1 MADERRRAEEF
12 AERLRGAFG
21 DALVSVVLYGSAARG
36 DYREGVSNL
45 NILVVVRAADAATL
59 RLGSAL
65 ARDWV
70 AAGNPPPL
78 VLDEAEWR
86 GSADV
91 FPIEYSDM
99 LDAHLVLHGGDPF
112 DGLEIEWSDLRLQC
126 EHELK
131 TKQIQL
137 REHYLL
143 AADAPAELGRLLTQS
158 FPTFLTLFRTALRLA
173 GEAVPRPPDAVLSA
187 ASRTIGFDAVPF
199 QEVLKAR
206 QGSGKFEPAGDGS
219 VVEGYLDGVERATV
233 WLDGL
238 HAPGRAE

>member
-1 MADERRRAEEF
+1 
-12 AERLRGAFG
+12 
-21 DALVSVVLYGSAARG
+21 VVLYGSAARG

-45 NILVVVRAADAATL
+45 NLLVVVRTADAATL

-65 ARDWV
+65 AREWV

-78 VLDEAEWR
+78 ILDAAEWL

-99 LDAHLVLHGGDPF
+99 REAHVVLHGGNPF
-112 DGLEIEWSDLRLQC
+112 QGLEIAWPDLRLQC

-143 AADAPAELGRLLTQS
+143 AADSPAELGKLLTQS

-173 GEAVPRPPDAVLSA
+173 GEEVPRPPETVLDAA
-187 ASRTIGFDAVPF
+187 GRRIGFDTAPF
-199 QEVLKAR
+199 LEVLKAR
-206 QGSGKFEPAGDGS
+206 QDGGKFEPAGDGP
-219 VVEGYLDGVERATV
+219 VVEGYLAGVERATG

-238 HAPGRAE
+238 SAPGLAE

>member
-12 AERLRGAFG
+12 AERLPGAFG
-21 DALVSVVLYGSAARG
+21 DALLSVVLYGSAARG

-45 NILVVVRAADAATL
+45 NLFVVVRAVDAATL

-65 ARDWV
+65 AREWV

-78 VLDEAEWR
+78 ILDEAEWR

-99 LDAHLVLHGGDPF
+99 LEAHLLLHGADPF

-143 AADAPAELGRLLTQS
+143 AADQPADLGKLLTHS

-173 GEAVPRPPDAVLSA
+173 GDEVPRPPEAVLSA
-187 ASRTIGFDAVPF
+187 AARRIGFDAAPF
-199 QEVLKAR
+199 LEVLKAR
-206 QGSGKFEPAGDGS
+206 QGGGKFEPAGDGA
-219 VVEGYLDGVERATV
+219 VVEGYLAGVERATG

-238 HAPGRAE
+238 SASGLTE

>member
-12 AERLRGAFG
+12 AERSRGAFG
-21 DALVSVVLYGSAARG
+21 EALVSVVLYGSAARG
-36 DYREGVSNL
+36 DYRAGVSNL
-45 NILVVVRAADAATL
+45 NVLVVVRAADAATL
-59 RLGSAL
+59 RRGSAL
-65 ARDWV
+65 AREWV

-78 VLDEAEWR
+78 ILGAAEWL

-99 LDAHLVLHGGDPF
+99 RDAHVVLHGDNPF
-112 DGLEIEWSDLRLQC
+112 QGLEISWSDLRLQC

-143 AADAPAELGRLLTQS
+143 AADAPAELGKLLKHS

-173 GEAVPRPPDAVLSA
+173 GEEVPRPPEAVLDA
-187 ASRTIGFDAVPF
+187 AARRIGFDAAPF
-199 QEVLKAR
+199 LEVLKAR
-206 QGSGKFEPAGDGS
+206 QGGAEFEPAGDGP
-219 VVEGYLDGVERATV
+219 VVEGYLAGVERATG

-238 HAPGRAE
+238 SAPGLAE

>member
-36 DYREGVSNL
+36 DFREGVSNL
-45 NILVVVRAADAATL
+45 NLLVLVRSADAATL

-65 ARDWV
+65 AREWV
-70 AAGNPPPL
+70 KAGNPPPL
-78 VLDEAEWR
+78 ILDEAEWR

-99 LDAHLVLHGGDPF
+99 LDAHVVVQGSDPF
-112 DGLEIEWSDLRLQC
+112 EGLSIEWSDLRLQC

-143 AADAPAELGRLLTQS
+143 AADSPPELGQLLRQS

-173 GEAVPRPPDAVLSA
+173 SEEVPRPPEAVLSA
-187 ASRTIGFDAVPF
+187 AARRVGFDAAPF
-199 QEVLKAR
+199 LEVLKAR
-206 QGSGKFEPAGDGS
+206 QGGGKFEPAGDGS

-238 HAPGRAE
+238 GAPGRTG